1 MDEDL
6 DGRHR
11 MGLRRGALPDA
22 RGVGPA
28 TRGAPGLRD
37 PPRDRRGGFPRGPG
51 ARRGR
56 AQSVGRG
63 LQVRRQ
69 MFFAALSLAYYGR
82 DPATIDTTALA
93 KELNAK
99 YYPVPW
105 YAGTHFQCNF
115 GHLNGYS
122 RSEERRV

>member
-1 MDEDL
+1 MDETL
-6 DGRHR
+6 DGSH
-11 MGLRRGALPDA
+11 
-22 RGVGPA
+22 
-28 TRGAPGLRD
+28 
-37 PPRDRRGGFPRGPG
+37 
-51 ARRGR
+51 
-56 AQSVGRG
+56 G

-69 MFFAALSLAYYGR
+69 MVFAALSLAYYGR

-122 RSEERRV
+122 AMYYTYMWSLVIAKDLFSRFLRERSIMNPAMARRYRRAGLQARGGE